1 MATSRSPKKIIIITK
16 NIINMSLT
24 KCFLGKNLFVILINR
39 LLKLDTL
46 MIFHDDNVCQ
56 LNQ

>member
-1 MATSRSPKKIIIITK
+1 MATSHSPKKKIIITK

>member
-1 MATSRSPKKIIIITK
+1 MATSRSPKKKIIITK

>member
-1 MATSRSPKKIIIITK
+1 MATSRSPKKKIIITK

-46 MIFHDDNVCQ
+46 MIFHDD
-56 LNQ
+56 

>member
-1 MATSRSPKKIIIITK
+1 MATSHSPKKKIIITK

-24 KCFLGKNLFVILINR
+24 KCFLGKNLFIILINR

>member
-1 MATSRSPKKIIIITK
+1 MATSHSPKKIIIITK

-24 KCFLGKNLFVILINR
+24 KCFLGKNLFIILINR